1 MVDMPMVKQQIKV
14 MVALKHEFGCL
25 KRSLS
30 HYQDELQKFKSVS
43 LSLKVIALTPFQ
55 WSFLYANG
63 IW

>member
-14 MVALKHEFGCL
+14 MVVLKHEFGCL

-55 WSFLYANG
+55 
-63 IW
+63 